1 MAKKPPEAAPIDIG
15 GMMAD
20 TAPPQTKVVM
30 TPDGVP
36 MIVAVAPSSPDVE
49 KMAGAIRPTPFRW
62 VDPKTIPRRS
72 WIYGRHYVRG
82 FVTATYAPGGGGKS
96 MLAIAEA
103 LAMATGKPLLGKLV
117 KERVRVWYW
126 NGEDPRDELQR
137 RVMAAAK
144 HYGLKAEDFEG
155 WLFIDSGRTMPI
167 VIAQDVKEKYT
178 GLETRITTPVVDAV
192 KAAIKEMKIDVLI
205 IDPFVSC
212 HEVHENDNSAIHR
225 VARAWAEIAEETN
238 CAIELV
244 HHTRKTGGFAVT
256 VEDGRGAG
264 ALTFAARSA
273 RALNTMTADEAK
285 AADIP
290 ENRRRWHFRLDNGKA
305 NLAPPPEHA
314 DWFKIVSVDVG
325 VPQDF
330 EDDPDTTGVVTAYT
344 YPETKLKVTPADVV
358 RAQAKIAAGGP
369 WRENQ
374 QSKKQPWVGIP
385 IAEALGVDLASEANR
400 TAVVRLIK
408 DWLRIGW
415 LRTVNIND
423 ERSKPRPCVEV
434 GTSPG
439 AARPSPAENRDGEDT
454 DD

>member
-1 MAKKPPEAAPIDIG
+1 MAKKPPEAGPADIG
-15 GMMAD
+15 GMMGD
-20 TAPPQTKVVM
+20 TAPPQTKVVL

-36 MIVAVAPSSPDVE
+36 MMVAAAPLSPDVE
-49 KMAGAIRPTPFRW
+49 KMAGAIRPTPFYW
-62 VDPKTIPRRS
+62 IDPTTIPRRS
-72 WIYGRHYVRG
+72 WIYGRHHVRG
-82 FVTATYAPGGGGKS
+82 FVTVTYAPGGAGKS

-103 LAMATGKPLLGKLV
+103 LTMATGKPLLGKLV
-117 KERVRVWYW
+117 KERVRVWCW
-126 NGEDPRDELQR
+126 NGEDPRDELER
-137 RVMAAAK
+137 RVMAAVT

-155 WLFIDSGRTMPI
+155 WLYVDSGRTMPI

-178 GLETRITTPVVDAV
+178 GLETRIAVPVVDAV

-225 VARAWAEIAEETN
+225 VARAWAEIAEEMN

-244 HHTRKTGGFAVT
+244 HHTRKTGGNAVT

-273 RALNTMTADEAK
+273 RAINTMTADEAK

-305 NLAPPPEHA
+305 NLAPPPERA

-330 EDDPDTTGVVTAYT
+330 DDDPDTTGVVTAFA
-344 YPETKLKVTPADVV
+344 YPETKLRITPADVE
-358 RAQAKIAAGGP
+358 RAQMKIAAGGP
-369 WRENQ
+369 WRESA
-374 QSKKQPWVGIP
+374 QSKKQPWVGVP
-385 IAEALGVDLASEANR
+385 IAEALGIDLSSGVKR
-400 TAVVRLIK
+400 KAVVRLIK

-415 LRTVNIND
+415 LLVVNIND
-423 ERSKPRPCVEV
+423 EHSKSRPCVVV

-439 AARPSPAENRDGEDT
+439 AARPSPGDSGDGENT
-454 DD
+454 GE